1 MFAQILNLSK
11 FSSNDKLYDFLYD
24 IFKNDFIVNKCYLAQ
39 KIYIDPI
46 SNDKNN
52 GKEKVFWHIITR
64 KQKGKRVLDNQRA
77 CRIKWVRKIIDNYFD
92 KRIKMFYYFE
102 DNKKIR
108 LYLWAYS
115 YDFVVILQK
124 LGKSSSYLVTSFYID
139 NQKKKDKFQKKYED
153 YINKVD
159 KRLNSCEWF

>member
-77 CRIKWVRKIIDNYFD
+77 CRIKWVRKIIDNYCD
-92 KRIKMFYYFE
+92 NRIKMFYYFE
-102 DNKKIR
+102 DSKKIR
-108 LYLWAYS
+108 LYLWVYS
-115 YDFVVILQK
+115 YDFVVILQR

-139 NQKKKDKFQKKYED
+139 NQKKRDKFQKKYED
-153 YINKVD
+153 YINKAD